1 MIQIK
6 RYVYRHP
13 QPGWVTTTLLSL
25 EDVPVGSIVHRELMG
40 DHYVKLPFS
49 TEEPIY
55 FKPGDFC
62 FIEDYGYFELTEPYS
77 PRFNT
82 ETGGYDYELR
92 LDAYYYKWKNRICKY
107 VPTSSASET
116 SFKLTATI
124 STHLEVIIKTINAIG
139 AKEPSF
145 KYDGLAI
152 AYKFVNFDAD
162 LANTAK
168 FKQYNDTNI
177 IAALDDLAR
186 LYDCE
191 WWVDDNFICFG
202 RLELDGDAVDFS
214 TEAPLINVSEISYT
228 ESKKEYAN
236 RIFVFGSDRNIPKDY
251 RKDVSA
257 DVTKNGVVQKRL
269 MLPLTGDH
277 ACPYGYVQD
286 GNLSEARV
294 VEAVM
299 IDDSIYPRVQ
309 CVVSRIETY
318 TSTSVDEETGEEV
331 TKTYYR
337 LYDGSGFHFSTDYIL
352 PGETLHILFQSGR
365 MNGMDFECQYDDANG
380 YYEVVVNDSYGRELP
395 DADLHPNTAAE
406 NQALYNDPEA
416 EGDKFVIY
424 GWDSSKIAS
433 TGIIEAA
440 EEELY
445 QAALRKLEMLKIDP
459 NVYTCKM
466 MSDIYEST
474 MNDSDVHYVHYD
486 LGQKVSLNSPAHFE
500 FGRESRIIGYDIKL
514 DFPYDE
520 PQYMVGEATAY
531 SRTGDIQSQI
541 DAIVVNG
548 QSYQTTGNSGGSGV
562 FIITSSS
569 SKPASDTNVYSAKRT
584 DLDFLHKKEPDTAE
598 EEIGFLKGLWVKVKG
613 LFGFSEDGDIT
624 ARSLTALGS
633 SGRGITD
640 IDNATRKNLGLEV
653 TESGIIGGILRVAKS
668 ILTKTIQSLNF
679 TGGDSLFGT
688 GWQLTDND
696 GNGNSRLVVDNLFV
710 RMKAVFNELEVRK
723 FVAMA
728 GNYVFSPAASIIEE
742 VDYIHFIKE
751 GDVVVGEE
759 VLGYEYIKVPWVLRL
774 VPLSLVGKILS
785 KKKMVRSTMSASDW
799 AKVDV
804 FRCWIKSDDGTTR
817 TINTWSVGMLARCQT
832 FDVSQ
837 GSGTQSGTWLGQNVT
852 NKLYWRAVV
861 AIGKALT
868 KQNYTLTNHI
878 LEDGL
883 QHNYIDLANYTDDD
897 DVQLYYTGSDNPE
910 ALDDIVCYGNWKDRT
925 LSNLIVLE
933 TVGSEAPAIR
943 EMLNVGYTD
952 GTDIDW
958 NLIGK
963 ERTRISPVAGN
974 KFVAPSFVVTT
985 DNGMTGEELYNERYK
1000 GVALRYDNI
1009 PGMSTTIA
1017 TDGAIVLLMYSNIE
1031 TDNALKICHVEPAV
1045 INPVTGRPSGG
1056 SITWTAYKASPGD
1069 YYINQSNGHR
1079 FVATQTGWEDR
1090 GLNDESKST
1099 LKVDINGITTRV
1111 NDAEGNISQLIQT
1124 AAGLMSMVS
1133 QNTLTRNILN
1143 GVLTGTGWKS
1153 GVWNNG
1159 TFTPSGD
1166 ISVDEDS
1173 WFIKHSPDDNCFALE
1188 GISLAAESYMLSLHS
1203 IAVSDTG
1210 TPAVDY
1216 PSITCYLKKASDL
1229 ITIPTNSG
1237 AERRECAAVIQIT
1250 EALSGNFTLYVI
1262 APKIRFP
1269 QLEKG
1274 TSVTEFDAPILDQSL
1289 SLILQT
1295 ADDISLAIINKLGE
1309 TGINISGDNRS
1320 IELRGDKV
1328 TFQNSAGTLQS
1339 PKIWI
1344 ESTSGALH
1352 ADDAVITNATIN
1364 GLTAQNAYINGLTA
1378 ENAVIE
1384 GLTATN
1390 ASVSGVLVTENST
1403 MMNKVVI
1410 DALTGGIITYG
1421 PDHSDHYNNDY
1432 PAQGAEYGKTVE
1444 IGWGTDPDGN
1454 YRYGIISVH
1463 NAADNNPSHGT
1474 IIDNEGVTI
1483 EDQYN
1488 SLRIGTTG
1496 IGWNTIGLEFE
1507 QLFNRRLRIAR
1518 PSTDYYDALLTD
1530 DMIISDYNGAITIN
1544 LPDPDVADGKFYFIK
1559 HKKDKTTYIRCTAAE
1574 GRSKN
1579 VIMNDD
1585 SEGVDWRR
1593 NIQNN
1598 STLIFCDG
1606 EHWILMELDY

>member
-13 QPGWVTTTLLSL
+13 QPGWVTTTLLTL
-25 EDVPVGSIVHRELMG
+25 EDIPVGAIVHRELMG

-49 TEEPIY
+49 TQEPIY

-62 FIEDYGYFELTEPYS
+62 FIGDYGFFELTEPYS

-82 ETGGYDYELR
+82 DTGGYDYELK
-92 LDAYYYKWKNRICKY
+92 LDAYYYKWKNKICKY

-124 STHLEVIIKTINAIG
+124 STHLEVIVKTINAIG

-145 KYDGLAI
+145 KYDGVAI
-152 AYKFVNFDAD
+152 AYKFVNFDAN
-162 LANTAK
+162 LMNTAK

-177 IAALDDLAR
+177 IAALDDLAK

-202 RLELDGDAVDFS
+202 RLELDGEAVAFS
-214 TEAPLINVSEISYT
+214 TDAPLINVSEISYT

-236 RIFVFGSDRNIPKDY
+236 RIYVFGSDRNIPKDY

-299 IDDSIYPRVQ
+299 IDDSVYPREQ
-309 CVVSRIETY
+309 CVVSRVETY
-318 TSTSVDEETGEEV
+318 TKTYVDEETNEEV
-331 TKTYYR
+331 TQTFYR
-337 LYDGSGFHFSTDYIL
+337 IYDGSGFRFSTDYIL

-365 MNGMDFECQYDDANG
+365 MNGMDFECYYDDEKR
-380 YYEVVVNDSYGRELP
+380 YYEVVVNENYGRLLP

-406 NQALYNDPEA
+406 NQTLYSDPEA

-424 GWDSSKIAS
+424 GWDSSKIAN
-433 TGIIEAA
+433 TGIIEDA

-445 QAALRKLEMLKIDP
+445 QAALRKLEKLKIDP

-474 MNDSDVHYVHYD
+474 MNDTDVHYVHYD
-486 LGQKVSLNSPAHFE
+486 LGQKVNLYSPAHFE
-500 FGRESRIIGYDIKL
+500 DGRDSRIIGYEIKL

-531 SRTGDIQSQI
+531 SRTGDMQNQI
-541 DAIVVNG
+541 DAITMNGSSYVVGGNG
-548 QSYQTTGNSGGSGV
+548 GVGGV
-562 FIITSSS
+562 FLITST
-569 SKPASDTNVYSAKRT
+569 SKVPASDTNAYSAKRT
-584 DLDFLHKKEPDTAE
+584 DLEFLHKRQPDTAQ

-633 SGRGITD
+633 SGRGVTD

-653 TESGIIGGILRVAKS
+653 VESGIIGGILRVAKN

-679 TGGDSLFGT
+679 TGGDSMFGT
-688 GWQLTDND
+688 GWQLTDDD

-723 FVAMA
+723 FVAMG

-742 VDYIHFIKE
+742 VDYIGHDE
-751 GDVVVGEE
+751 NNNEV
-759 VLGYEYIKVPWVLRL
+759 VLGYEYVKVPWVLRL

-785 KKKMVRSTMSASDW
+785 KKKMVRSTMSAQDW

-837 GSGTQSGTWLGQNVT
+837 GSGTQSGSWLGQNVT

-868 KQNYTLTNHI
+868 KQNYTLPNHI

-897 DVQLYYTGSDNPE
+897 DVQLYLTGSDKPE
-910 ALDDIVCYGNWKDRT
+910 ALDDIVCYGNWKDNT

-933 TVGSEAPAIR
+933 TVGDDAPAIK
-943 EMLNVGYTD
+943 EFLGVGYTD

-958 NLIGK
+958 TLTNK
-963 ERTRISPVAGN
+963 MRTKISPKTGN
-974 KFVAPSFVVTT
+974 RFVAPSFVVTT
-985 DNGMTGEELYNERYK
+985 GNGTSGDTLYNERNV
-1000 GVALRYDNI
+1000 GVAYRYD
-1009 PGMSTTIA
+1009 STSGVTTTMA
-1017 TDGAIVLLMYSNIE
+1017 TNNAIVLLLYSNIE
-1031 TDNALKICHVEPAV
+1031 TDNAYKVCKVDPPSVQHPAYT
-1045 INPVTGRPSGG
+1045 IRWEFHKANLGD
-1056 SITWTAYKASPGD
+1056 AYV
-1069 YYINQSNGHR
+1069 NQQDGHR
-1079 FVATQTGWEDR
+1079 YVATPTGWEDR
-1090 GLNDESKST
+1090 GLSNESNSS
-1099 LKVDINGITTRV
+1099 LKVDLNGITTRV
-1111 NDAEGNISQLIQT
+1111 SDAEGNISQLQQT
-1124 AAGLMSMVS
+1124 AAGLASIVS
-1133 QNTLTRNILN
+1133 HNSLSRNILS
-1143 GVLTGTGWKS
+1143 GVLTGIGWKS
-1153 GVWNNG
+1153 GVWDNG
-1159 TFTPSGD
+1159 TFTPSGN
-1166 ISVDEDS
+1166 ISVDEDG
-1173 WFIKHSPDDNCFALE
+1173 WFTKNAQADNCFALE
-1188 GISLAAESYMLSLHS
+1188 GVSLDAGDYMLSVCS
-1203 IAVSDTG
+1203 AVVSDTG

-1216 PSITCYLKKASDL
+1216 PSLTCYLKKASNTFT
-1229 ITIPTNSG
+1229 ITTSSG
-1237 AERRECAAVIQIT
+1237 VERRESNSSIEVTSAQ
-1250 EALSGNFTLYVI
+1250 SGDYTLYIVS
-1262 APKIRFP
+1262 PKIRFP
-1269 QLEKG
+1269 QLEMG
-1274 TSVTEFDAPILDQSL
+1274 TSVTDFDAPVLEESL

-1295 ADDISLAIINKLGE
+1295 ADNISLSIINKLGE
-1309 TGINISGDNRS
+1309 TGINISGNNRS

-1328 TFQNSAGTLQS
+1328 TFTNTAGTVS
-1339 PKIWI
+1339 GKVYIDP
-1344 ESTSGALH
+1344 TTGALV
-1352 ADDAVITNATIN
+1352 ASDAIVNGIVATNAIIA
-1364 GLTAQNAYINGLTA
+1364 GI
-1378 ENAVIE
+1378 
-1384 GLTATN
+1384 TATN
-1390 ASVSGVLVTENST
+1390 ASVSGSLVSENGE
-1403 MMNKVVI
+1403 MMHKVVI

-1421 PDHSDHYNNDY
+1421 PDHSDHYNNDL

-1444 IGWGTDPDGN
+1444 IGWGTDPDAN

-1463 NAADNNPSHGT
+1463 NAADNSPSHGT
-1474 IIDNEGVTI
+1474 IIDNESITI

-1488 SLRIGTTG
+1488 AARMTSDG
-1496 IGWNTIGLEFE
+1496 IGWSDSQGRSAGMEMPKL
-1507 QLFNRRLRIAR
+1507 LFRCLRVAK
-1518 PSTDYYDALLTD
+1518 PNVNWYDAKLTD
-1530 DMIISDYNGAITIN
+1530 DMITTDYNGAITIN
-1544 LPDPDVADGKFYFIK
+1544 LPDPYTSDGKFYFIK
-1559 HKKDKTTYIRCTAAE
+1559 HKKDKNTNIRCTAAE
-1574 GRSKN
+1574 NRGDS

-1585 SEGVDWRR
+1585 SEGVDWQR

-1598 STLIFCDG
+1598 STLVFCDG